1 MSEVGTRTEKK
12 RGGTAWQPFIPAS
25 REHGNGSRGIAHVCV
40 EGKGV
45 AVDGG
50 GWGWGVGGWREQQ
63 PSHVVLILFL
73 AERGSGAVRQLRL
86 ERG

>member
-25 REHGNGSRGIAHVCV
+25 RREHGNGSRGIAHVCV
-40 EGKGV
+40 EGKGA

-50 GWGWGVGGWREQQ
+50 GWGVGGGENNNC
-63 PSHVVLILFL
+63 HVVLILL
-73 AERGSGAVRQLRL
+73 
-86 ERG
+86 